1 MLWLIR
7 DGNKKVPVFTGTFS
21 ALRSTNGYIC
31 QFSLQQQEA
40 EPEPGSRAEPHS
52 LNPTS
57 LEIKNQHFH
66 SGNRKM
72 SEKDMMML
80 IQGISLSSSNSTS
93 GTPMVSLL
101 HWTWKFL
108 ANLLTNLSWPTFS
121 TLPSHPWTSRNKDS
135 SKMDKAWLKCVTL
148 TQTLTQMCNRNS
160 IFSSL

>member
-52 LNPTS
+52 LNSTS
-57 LEIKNQHFH
+57 FETKNQHFH
-66 SGNRKM
+66 LGNSKM
-72 SEKDMMML
+72 SEKDMMMML
-80 IQGISLSSSNSTS
+80 IQGISFSSPSSTS
-93 GTPMVSLL
+93 AVPMVSLL
-101 HWTWKFL
+101 HYTWKFL
-108 ANLLTNLSWPTFS
+108 ANLLNLSFS
-121 TLPSHPWTSRNKDS
+121 S
-135 SKMDKAWLKCVTL
+135 SDIQKWELQNGQSLAQMCNPHS
-148 TQTLTQMCNRNS
+148 TQTLTQMSNRNS